1 MCHRVQAS
9 AALLL
14 RPPRATA
21 PETAPT
27 RATSWCVPR
36 SPSLSSSRAEP
47 TWRLKPS
54 KRVSATRWRLAGA
67 RGGHDRHDYAAHPL
81 TRRSH
86 AAARTAGAR
95 PGGRLQYGGAAG
107 LLVARRRREAL
118 SASHLR
124 AAGGRGPHSLCLR
137 RVRYNSIF
145 GTTRHTGAICSKC
158 GNSRGKRAEFG
169 EKCGRPTPAKK
180 PSPEDW
186 AVKRAG
192 CPRLGLGLG
201 VGPPGLRSRPPAGR
215 MAHSSCLAGLRTL
228 VP

>member
-1 MCHRVQAS
+1 MCLRVQAS

-54 KRVSATRWRLAGA
+54 ERVSATRWRLAGA

-81 TRRSH
+81 TRRTH
-86 AAARTAGAR
+86 AAAWTAGAR
-95 PGGRLQYGGAAG
+95 PAGRLQYGGAAG

-118 SASHLR
+118 SECLTFASGRWEGSPLHRALRVQHSPPKQADPGTLSLFASGPLKFYFRHHTSHRCHLLQMR
-124 AAGGRGPHSLCLR
+124 EFPRQASG
-137 RVRYNSIF
+137 VR
-145 GTTRHTGAICSKC
+145 
-158 GNSRGKRAEFG
+158 
-169 EKCGRPTPAKK
+169 
-180 PSPEDW
+180 
-186 AVKRAG
+186 
-192 CPRLGLGLG
+192 
-201 VGPPGLRSRPPAGR
+201 
-215 MAHSSCLAGLRTL
+215 
-228 VP
+228 